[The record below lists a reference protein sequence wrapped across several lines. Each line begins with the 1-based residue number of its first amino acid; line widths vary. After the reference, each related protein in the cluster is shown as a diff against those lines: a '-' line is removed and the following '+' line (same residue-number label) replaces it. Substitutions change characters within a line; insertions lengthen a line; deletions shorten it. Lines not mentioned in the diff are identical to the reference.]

1 MVRVDAFPQLRLI
14 ARHLASGVEVSD
26 EDALALYE
34 RNAYLI
40 DKRSLIPAE
49 RELME
54 RLGREVGGGIID
66 V

>member
-14 ARHLASGVEVSD
+14 ARHLAPGVEVSD
-26 EDALALYE
+26 EEALALYE